1 MIALIKRVALILMII
16 LATISFASVKAL
28 IVYVSEYKDPGI
40 IPLPF
45 AKKDA
50 MNMKTAIQSIPGAMV
65 KVVENPGYDDF
76 AREFKRWARS
86 AEEGETLIF
95 YYAGHGISHEGQFY
109 FIPSGADP
117 EDEFTWI
124 PFSRLKKYIPSEVRM
139 VWLID
144 ACYSGSIVKG
154 RPLKALRVEKEAL
167 SAGKGQVIIT
177 SSTGNEI
184 SREMPDGSGGI
195 FTVTLVEG
203 LKGAADE
210 DGDGWIESG
219 ELHKYV
225 EKKVEELSGGQQHPM
240 MKGQGDIKIVE
251 NISGKL
257 KELDK
262 KLFDLY

>member
-1 MIALIKRVALILMII
+1 VIALSRKVALILTII
-16 LATISFASVKAL
+16 LATISFASLKAL
-28 IVYVSEYKDPGI
+28 IVYVSEYKNPGI

-45 AKKDA
+45 ARKDA
-50 MNMKTAIQSIPGAMV
+50 MNMRTAIQSIPGAMV
-65 KVVENPGYDDF
+65 KILENPGYDDF
-76 AREFKRWARS
+76 VREFKKWAKS

-124 PFSRLKKYIPSEVRM
+124 PFSRLKKYISSKTRM

-154 RPLKALRVEKEAL
+154 RPLKAL
-167 SAGKGQVIIT
+167 SAGEGQVIIT

-184 SREMPDGSGGI
+184 SREMPDGSGGM
-195 FTVTLVEG
+195 FTVTLVEE

-210 DGDGWIESG
+210 DGMDR
-219 ELHKYV
+219 
-225 EKKVEELSGGQQHPM
+225 
-240 MKGQGDIKIVE
+240 
-251 NISGKL
+251 
-257 KELDK
+257 
-262 KLFDLY
+262 